1 MTAAPAD
8 RRSCDDPSAAA
19 RAHHPLIAAIEPW
32 RGWLRPGEFT
42 NWLGVRSGA
51 AMWLDGTGP
60 TLRDHWRHLRPYYR
74 RRYADNSRP
83 DFNEEY
89 IEWVALAEAVAAA
102 HKHFVMIELGAGWGR
117 WLLNAGAL
125 ARLRGDLTFQLVG
138 VEAEPRHYRWM
149 RRHFRRN
156 GLRPRDHDL
165 IHAAIAARA
174 GRVPFYV
181 GRAVDWWGQ
190 CLVIPGQG
198 LREVAGRVRR
208 GIRIKRVPSLTLVD
222 LLARYP
228 YVDHIDSD
236 IQGAELEVFAAAAE
250 EVDRRV
256 RSVFVE
262 AHRPQNEAGLR
273 DLFRGLGWANLADY
287 PGGETSPTPFGPIAF
302 PDGAQRWVNPRF
314 MS

>member
-1 MTAAPAD
+1 MRKRRCRRSQPVRSARHRHGVWPSAPPGRCHRKRNGPIGWRGIAAGRSPSDDRSVSRGERAASDEDIDGPRSRQIRENGPGLSRSVGPSRPCGRPSRFRRAPSVVPAHGRNAHLYRRPGRTGKFDFVRREAMTAAPAD

-19 RAHHPLIAAIEPW
+19 PAHHPLIAAIAPW

-74 RRYADNSRP
+74 WRYADDSRP

-138 VEAEPRHYRWM
+138 VEAEPRHY
-149 RRHFRRN
+149 
-156 GLRPRDHDL
+156 
-165 IHAAIAARA
+165 
-174 GRVPFYV
+174 
-181 GRAVDWWGQ
+181 
-190 CLVIPGQG
+190 
-198 LREVAGRVRR
+198 
-208 GIRIKRVPSLTLVD
+208 
-222 LLARYP
+222 
-228 YVDHIDSD
+228 
-236 IQGAELEVFAAAAE
+236 
-250 EVDRRV
+250 
-256 RSVFVE
+256 
-262 AHRPQNEAGLR
+262 
-273 DLFRGLGWANLADY
+273 
-287 PGGETSPTPFGPIAF
+287 
-302 PDGAQRWVNPRF
+302 
-314 MS
+314 